1 MNDYKT
7 LLQQKAEL
15 DARIAEV
22 MKTEKAGAVAEARAL
37 IQQYHLT
44 EQDVFPASGSKAKGS
59 VGTPK
64 FRDPETG
71 ATWTGRGKPPNW
83 IKDKDR
89 AEFLIPEKAGA

>member
-1 MNDYKT
+1 MTDYKT

-15 DARIAEV
+15 EARIAEV

-37 IQQYHLT
+37 IQQYQLT
-44 EQDVFPASGSKAKGS
+44 QQDVFPTSGFKAKGS
-59 VGTPK
+59 VGAPK

-83 IKDKDR
+83 ISGKDR
-89 AEFLIPEKAGA
+89 ASFLIAQTPA

>member
-1 MNDYKT
+1 MTDYKT

-22 MKTEKAGAVAEARAL
+22 MKTEKAGAVAEVRTL
-37 IQQYHLT
+37 VQQYQLT
-44 EQDVFPASGSKAKGS
+44 ELDVFPASGSKVKGLA
-59 VGTPK
+59 GAPK

-83 IKDKDR
+83 INGKER
-89 AEFLIPEKAGA
+89 EQFLIETAKS

>member
-1 MNDYKT
+1 MSEYKT

-22 MKTEKAGAVAEARAL
+22 MKTEKAGAVAEVRNL
-37 IQQYHLT
+37 VQQYQLT
-44 EQDVFPASGSKAKGS
+44 EQDVFPASGRKAKGS
-59 VGTPK
+59 VGAPK

-83 IKDKDR
+83 IVGKERSDF
-89 AEFLIPEKAGA
+89 AI

>member
-22 MKTEKAGAVAEARAL
+22 MKTEKAGAVAEVRAL
-37 IQQYHLT
+37 IQQYQLT

-59 VGTPK
+59 VGAPK

>member
-22 MKTEKAGAVAEARAL
+22 MKTEKAGAVAEVRAL
-37 IQQYHLT
+37 VQEYQLT
-44 EQDVFPASGSKAKGS
+44 EQDVFPSSGSKTKGS
-59 VGTPK
+59 VGAPK
-64 FRDPETG
+64 FRDPESG

-83 IKDKDR
+83 IKGKER
-89 AEFLIPEKAGA
+89 AGFLIPEKSTA